1 MGWHVWHMPPHATPC
16 HPSRSA
22 PADSAETKKLDE
34 TQSETNKPELQIK
47 NNAENLKARSKT
59 HRLWQKDPFVLC
71 LGSFI
76 NFRYLFLYPGGLPP
90 NNRLIFVPCAPFV
103 VLNLWWMIGWWSCH
117 EGVSVCSFELC
128 RQEWMGTRNS
138 TDSGKVRHHTAVNER

>member
-103 VLNLWWMIGWWSCH
+103 VLNLWWMMRLGDDHATKACLSVHLSCVDKSGW
-117 EGVSVCSFELC
+117 G
-128 RQEWMGTRNS
+128 QETPP
-138 TDSGKVRHHTAVNER
+138 TPVR